1 MKTLRTTA
9 MGIMATALC
18 LFTSCVEDETHD
30 ADTEINVVNIEN
42 IEDSYTA
49 LSNIDRVVIEPK
61 VTGSLYV
68 KTRAITATSGPSTSA
83 KPSVRWKTR

>member
-1 MKTLRTTA
+1 
-9 MGIMATALC
+9 MATARY

-61 VTGSLYV
+61 VTGSLYGEDESNYRYV
-68 KTRAITATSGPSTSA
+68 WTVNVSKTIGEVANKVISTE
-83 KPSVRWKTR
+83 KNLD